1 MSTVNLTFEKQRTIQ
16 TANLGIYREGV
27 LHPDR
32 IAEYHDFFLV
42 LEGGWEVLED
52 GMVFVLKP
60 WDVLF
65 LFQGKHHGGKKPC
78 LQNTK
83 TIYIHLSPEHGDRFI
98 AQDNA
103 PVSTANISLSSLTH
117 LAGKDLGIKRLF
129 EEIVYSFWSHSEF
142 NRKRARA
149 LVTLLLIE
157 LSRNSSRE
165 QRNPA
170 AMPVRYVMEE
180 LERNPSRNY
189 SLDELAAMVSMNT
202 RVLTTRFR
210 ALAGTSVKQFHLAHK
225 IRVAA
230 SILDSMPSTTLH
242 ALADSF
248 GFTDEYHFSHCFKK
262 IMGVS
267 PALYRSR
274 NKELSGRA

>member
-1 MSTVNLTFEKQRTIQ
+1 MSTVSLAFEKYRTIQ
-16 TANLGIYREGV
+16 TANFGIYKDGI

-32 IAEYHDFFLV
+32 IAGYHDFFLV

-52 GMVFVLKP
+52 GMVYVLKP
-60 WDVLF
+60 RDVLF
-65 LFQGKHHGGKKPC
+65 LFQGRHHRGRKRC

-83 TIYIHLSPEHGDRFI
+83 TIYVHLSPEHGDRFI

-103 PVSTANISLSSLTH
+103 PASTASGVISLSSLTR
-117 LAGKDLGIKRLF
+117 LTEKDLGIRRLF
-129 EEIVYSFWSHSEF
+129 EDIVYSFWSRSEF

-165 QRNPA
+165 QLNPA
-170 AMPVRYVMEE
+170 AAPVRYVMEE

-202 RVLTTRFR
+202 RVLTARFR
-210 ALAGTSVKQFHLAHK
+210 MITGTSIKQFHLAHK

-230 SILDSMPSTTLH
+230 SILDSMPSSTLH
-242 ALADSF
+242 SLADSF

-262 IMGVS
+262 IMGIS
-267 PALYRSR
+267 PALYRSGNR
-274 NKELSGRA
+274 E